1 MKKKL
6 FITVLC
12 LVFLF
17 GISLFI
23 NGCAK
28 KKQELAVEEKE
39 EEISVKK
46 EVKNPDTIIQVQ
58 YGTIQS
64 LDPHRAY
71 DTASGQAD
79 MNMYDTL
86 IVFDGSSTD
95 EFIPFDEL

>member
-12 LVFLF
+12 LVFFF
-17 GISLFI
+17 GIFTCI
-23 NGCAK
+23 YARGNK
-28 KKQELAVEEKE
+28 KAESAVEEKE
-39 EEISVKK
+39 AEKEKQEAPVKK

-79 MNMYDTL
+79 R
-86 IVFDGSSTD
+86 FHKRH
-95 EFIPFDEL
+95 